1 MTPVLVARLC
11 SVTREPRFLR
21 AGLSDVSGLV
31 VAAFDLV
38 YCSLSVLRYVFA
50 LTLISSRRKVVIG
63 LCATSIL

>member
-11 SVTREPRFLR
+11 SVTREPRFLG

-38 YCSLSVLRYVFA
+38 YCSVSVRRYVFV
-50 LTLISSRRKVVIG
+50 LDIDKQSS
-63 LCATSIL
+63 